1 MTLFKERMLLSAKQ
15 KRSRLV
21 LALDVAGPIEER
33 LTRAQAIFEETKQ
46 DVAAVKLNQH
56 LLLPYGLNGVRS
68 LIDACKREGL
78 PVIADL
84 KMNDIESTNL
94 DALHSLIS
102 FGVDGLIANPFVG
115 YEEGLG
121 KVMERAHEA
130 AIGVLLLAYMSH
142 KGAEEGYALRSENG
156 EPFYRVFASRAREWG
171 ADGVVVSAKSSDKI
185 LEVRRIV
192 GERCLVFSP
201 GIGRQGGTAS
211 TALTSGTD
219 FIIVGRSV
227 TEAPNPA
234 VAVSAL
240 RHEWSR

>member
-1 MTLFKERMLLSAKQ
+1 MTQFKERMLMSAKE

-21 LALDVAGPIEER
+21 LALDVSGPIEER
-33 LTRAQAIFEETKQ
+33 LAKAQMVLEQTKQ
-46 DVAAVKLNQH
+46 DLAAVKLNQH
-56 LLLPYGLNGVRS
+56 LLLPYGLNGVKS
-68 LIDACKREGL
+68 LIAECRGEGL
-78 PVIADL
+78 PLIADL

-94 DALHSLIS
+94 DALQSLIS

-121 KVMERAHEA
+121 KVIERAHKA
-130 AIGVLLLAYMSH
+130 ALGVLLLAYMSH
-142 KGAEEGYALRSENG
+142 QGAEDGYALRSDKG
-156 EPFYRVFASRAREWG
+156 EPLYRVFASRAREWG

-192 GERCLVFSP
+192 GKHCLLFSP
-201 GIGRQGGTAS
+201 GIGPQGGRAS
-211 TALTSGTD
+211 TALASGTD

-240 RHEWSR
+240 RNEWSK